1 MAPKVWLALLCC
13 FPVACGGEVADRGD
27 PPVEVRDS
35 AGVRIVENQRP
46 AEMSRLGW
54 RVGPEPSVSIGALE
68 GEEPYLLH
76 RATARMLP
84 DGRIAV
90 ANGGSDEV
98 RVFDASGRHVTT
110 WGGQGEGPGEFSGLT
125 QVARWPGDSLVAW
138 YSQGLS
144 ISVFDALG
152 NFGRSFSLQSVET
165 ESWLHPRP
173 VEARPDGTILSLNDP
188 EGADTAVVEIR
199 DGEGALSAS
208 LGTHPNMIVF
218 VETDEYGNRELSSP
232 AYGPALRLAVWGELV
247 VVGHTSRYE
256 IRAFRADGSL
266 ARIVRRDDVL
276 RAPVQAD
283 LGPFV
288 EAQMS
293 MLSESSFPAEMLPD
307 ARRSLTAAQSSASST
322 PPDGMDGFMMKSAR
336 VRRPTRAARASRS
349 SRQPVEGSKAQGA
362 SRGVAPA
369 SRTRWSMPAYVGSVR
384 ITSTAPTCRRKPS
397 PAIPPCAGAEDRSV
411 ADLIRGEERR
421 QAGIR
426 EQFLRS
432 AATKTVVGDH
442 RRAAARSAS
451 SARCG
456 STLFRRPVDRDRCC
470 APSQRTTYRAA
481 IHIIALYIGPRCTK
495 LPGGRSNRCVKG
507 RFLAVS
513 GG

>member
-1 MAPKVWLALLCC
+1 MAPKIWFALLCC
-13 FPVACGGEVADRGD
+13 FPIACGGGVADRGG
-27 PPVEVRDS
+27 PTVAVRDS

-76 RATARMLP
+76 WATARMLP

-98 RVFDASGRHVTT
+98 RVFDPSGGHVAT

-144 ISVFDALG
+144 ISVFDASG

-232 AYGPALRLAVWGELV
+232 AYGPALRLALWGELV

-283 LGPFV
+283 LGPLV

-307 ARRSLTAAQSSASST
+307 ARRSLEST
-322 PPDGMDGFMMKSAR
+322 PLAETFPAFSRIVADATGYLW
-336 VRRPTRAARASRS
+336 VREYDYPREERAAPLWSVFDPEGRMLGF
-349 SRQPVEGSKAQGA
+349 VETRRRLGILEIGEDYLLCST
-362 SRGVAPA
+362 RDDFGVQFIQVWPL
-369 SRTRWSMPAYVGSVR
+369 
-384 ITSTAPTCRRKPS
+384 
-397 PAIPPCAGAEDRSV
+397 DRS
-411 ADLIRGEERR
+411 
-421 QAGIR
+421 
-426 EQFLRS
+426 
-432 AATKTVVGDH
+432 AT
-442 RRAAARSAS
+442 
-451 SARCG
+451 G
-456 STLFRRPVDRDRCC
+456 S
-470 APSQRTTYRAA
+470 
-481 IHIIALYIGPRCTK
+481 
-495 LPGGRSNRCVKG
+495 
-507 RFLAVS
+507 
-513 GG
+513 

>member
-1 MAPKVWLALLCC
+1 M
-13 FPVACGGEVADRGD
+13 
-27 PPVEVRDS
+27 
-35 AGVRIVENQRP
+35 
-46 AEMSRLGW
+46 
-54 RVGPEPSVSIGALE
+54 
-68 GEEPYLLH
+68 
-76 RATARMLP
+76 
-84 DGRIAV
+84 
-90 ANGGSDEV
+90 
-98 RVFDASGRHVTT
+98 
-110 WGGQGEGPGEFSGLT
+110 
-125 QVARWPGDSLVAW
+125 AW

-144 ISVFDALG
+144 ISVFEALG

-188 EGADTAVVEIR
+188 EGTDTAVVEIR

-349 SRQPVEGSKAQGA
+349 SRQPVEGSKAQGGEPGGRPGQPHA
-362 SRGVAPA
+362 LEHARVRGVGEDHFHGADLSPEA
-369 SRTRWSMPAYVGSVR
+369 LAGDTPVRWR
-384 ITSTAPTCRRKPS
+384 RRQICRRPY
-397 PAIPPCAGAEDRSV
+397 PG
-411 ADLIRGEERR
+411 
-421 QAGIR
+421 
-426 EQFLRS
+426 
-432 AATKTVVGDH
+432 
-442 RRAAARSAS
+442 RRAATGRDPGAVPPVRGDENGRGRPPKS
-451 SARCG
+451 SGA
-456 STLFRRPVDRDRCC
+456 
-470 APSQRTTYRAA
+470 
-481 IHIIALYIGPRCTK
+481 
-495 LPGGRSNRCVKG
+495 
-507 RFLAVS
+507 
-513 GG
+513 

>member
-1 MAPKVWLALLCC
+1 MATKVWLALLCC
-13 FPVACGGEVADRGD
+13 FPVACRGAVADRGG
-27 PPVEVRDS
+27 PPAAIRDS
-35 AGVRIVENQRP
+35 AGVRIVENERS
-46 AEMSRLGW
+46 AETSRLGW

-76 RATARMLP
+76 WATARMLP

-98 RVFDASGRHVTT
+98 RVFDPSGRHVAT

-138 YSQGLS
+138 YSHGRS
-144 ISVFDALG
+144 MSVFDASG
-152 NFGRSFSLQSVET
+152 NFGRSFSLQSAET
-165 ESWLHPRP
+165 ESWLRPRP

-232 AYGPALRLAVWGELV
+232 AYGPALRLALWGELV
-247 VVGHTSRYE
+247 AVGHTSRYE

-266 ARIVRRDDVL
+266 ARIVRRDDAL

-293 MLSESSFPAEMLPD
+293 MLSESGFPAEMLPD
-307 ARRSLTAAQSSASST
+307 ARRSLEST
-322 PPDGMDGFMMKSAR
+322 PLSETFPAFSRIVADATGYLWVREYDYPREERPAQLWSVFDREGRMLGF
-336 VRRPTRAARASRS
+336 VETPRRLGILEIGEDYLLCSTRDDF
-349 SRQPVEGSKAQGA
+349 
-362 SRGVAPA
+362 GVQFIQVWPL
-369 SRTRWSMPAYVGSVR
+369 
-384 ITSTAPTCRRKPS
+384 
-397 PAIPPCAGAEDRSV
+397 DRS
-411 ADLIRGEERR
+411 
-421 QAGIR
+421 
-426 EQFLRS
+426 
-432 AATKTVVGDH
+432 AT
-442 RRAAARSAS
+442 
-451 SARCG
+451 G
-456 STLFRRPVDRDRCC
+456 S
-470 APSQRTTYRAA
+470 
-481 IHIIALYIGPRCTK
+481 
-495 LPGGRSNRCVKG
+495 
-507 RFLAVS
+507 
-513 GG
+513 